1 MRYRSR
7 LSWGIRCMLLPLLLL
22 LGGKAAA
29 QEFFGITYDTLVP
42 QQSTYN
48 FLDVSDCSERLFA
61 YPNNR
66 DMFSLTTHMNDTTYM
81 FTLHYDPDSESQGL
95 EFLHL
100 VTDVTDSANG
110 FLVDFDLDT
119 TLHAI
124 GTGRD
129 SLIYAAGRGLYRY
142 NVRTEEEAYVGDFQP
157 AVRSMRAMTLRE
169 DDLYMANTQNQLLRL
184 NTSDPAQSELLHSF
198 PDSIA
203 QIESM
208 ATVPYSCDSIVTY
221 AFAGRRL
228 PGGDSTQVYILDFD
242 DYSLT
247 PVCTYPG
254 YYVGVTYRDEAKLP
268 PCQLYADLD
277 RDDSTQPGRDYSTP
291 FGCGGSFAIADAD
304 IEVFGQIGIDSITL
318 RLLST
323 PDGGQEYLQG
333 GGFGSVGL
341 SGNGSA
347 QLVLTDTSGTATFED
362 FEQALGS
369 ITYQNDAPALTFGQR
384 QVEIV
389 VHASYYEGE
398 PSYAYINLDDNFL
411 EAGETVTP
419 ACFGESNGTVTLSPQ
434 NGLAPV
440 TVSWPDGGGEYARTG
455 LSPGAYPITLVD
467 ASGCTGIDT
476 VMVPEQDSI
485 QLSITAANDFI
496 CGENG
501 VLTASVQG
509 GTAPYSFTW
518 NGQAGDT
525 TLSGVGAGLYELAV
539 TDSLG
544 CGAAASYT
552 ISGGL
557 DTTVTDS
564 LFACPGESLE
574 YEGQNYTSDTLF
586 CDTYTAVSGCDS
598 IYCTALV
605 FQDTL
610 LHTTTATPCAG
621 TSYNWQGQS
630 FTSDTSLCLVY
641 PSQYGC
647 DSTHCLE
654 LSFISRASGQEVQL
668 CPGQAYTFGGE
679 QLTAPGTYRDTI
691 QDGQA
696 CDSIATLQLS
706 YYELPALQLSSS
718 GSLCAGGSAT
728 LEAAGQGTFEWG
740 DGSTGNTLSVTAP
753 GTYRLTL
760 TDANGCTATD
770 SLTLTAETPDFTGSA
785 GFEGCPAETGG
796 YVRADSVW
804 GGTPP
809 YLFALQDGALQSENR
824 FSGLSAGTYLLSV
837 EDAAGCRISRSYTLA
852 IPPPLAASLPAD
864 TSIRLGQSV
873 LLPLQSNAAAA
884 AVSWQPPQGLSCVD
898 CLAPTASPVATTA
911 YEATLTDSLGCTA
924 AASVTV
930 EVEAAT
936 GWYAPTAFSPNGDG
950 RNDLFQLYTDASV
963 QEVLQLEVYGRWGGQ
978 VFTSAH
984 SGRLS
989 WDGTVRGE
997 LAPAGGYIFQAVLL
1011 RADGREEV
1019 VKGEVVLLR

>member
-1 MRYRSR
+1 M
-7 LSWGIRCMLLPLLLL
+7 IRNYWIIAALLLL
-22 LGGKAAA
+22 AGRQSAVGQSLLAFDSLNINSGDNEWLFINPDLCAEEGTIGVTAILISTGIAQLGN
-29 QEFFGITYDTLVP
+29 DSTLVYHRGLAAEYILSGEGIYSIPMNQWFFSGYNGSLPDTAINAISCDYQGRAYIAGRQLSRYDSNTGAIETIGDFPPGMRSGGGFTQQGGRFYMTTP
-42 QQSTYN
+42 QQ
-48 FLDVSDCSERLFA
+48 E
-61 YPNNR
+61 
-66 DMFSLTTHMNDTTYM
+66 
-81 FTLHYDPDSESQGL
+81 
-95 EFLHL
+95 L
-100 VTDVTDSANG
+100 V
-110 FLVDFDLDT
+110 LVDP
-119 TLHAI
+119 
-124 GTGRD
+124 
-129 SLIYAAGRGLYRY
+129 
-142 NVRTEEEAYVGDFQP
+142 EQP
-157 AVRSMRAMTLRE
+157 GNS
-169 DDLYMANTQNQLLRL
+169 
-184 NTSDPAQSELLHSF
+184 SLLHTF
-198 PDSIA
+198 PDSID
-203 QIESM
+203 QIQGLASF
-208 ATVPYSCDSIVTY
+208 PYTCDSVVTY
-221 AFAGRRL
+221 VVTSNHERATRIYQMDMETYDLGPPCELEAY
-228 PGGDSTQVYILDFD
+228 VLDVASD
-242 DYSLT
+242 MECL
-247 PVCTYPG
+247 
-254 YYVGVTYRDEAKLP
+254 LP
-268 PCQLYADLD
+268 PCELYTDLD
-277 RDDSTQPGRDYSTP
+277 ADDSAGLPGTAYRDTTCTGP
-291 FGCGGSFAIADAD
+291 VPIADMDA
-304 IEVFGQIGIDSITL
+304 EVFSPFVLDSL
-318 RLLST
+318 RIELLNA
-323 PDGGQEYLQG
+323 PDGAQEQL
-333 GGFGSVGL
+333 SCPGL
-341 SGNGSA
+341 PGIGVQGNGSGSLM
-347 QLVLTDTSGTATFED
+347 LVNEGTESGEAFT
-362 FEQALGS
+362 QALRATVYENTAATPTLG
-369 ITYQNDAPALTFGQR
+369 AR
-384 QVEIV
+384 EIV
-389 VHASYYEGE
+389 VTMYSAFYGSMPSMGEIVLDTINPLTLAQDSASALCHGQADA
-398 PSYAYINLDDNFL
+398 S
-411 EAGETVTP
+411 
-419 ACFGESNGTVTLSPQ
+419 VTLQGSG
-434 NGLAPV
+434 GLAPYRFQ
-440 TVSWPDGGGEYARTG
+440 WADGVEDSTRTG
-455 LSPGAYPITLVD
+455 LSAGSYVIGIADAQGCSGQDTLLVAEPD
-467 ASGCTGIDT
+467 TLIVSISAMDSLTCAGSG
-476 VMVPEQDSI
+476 Q
-485 QLSITAANDFI
+485 
-496 CGENG
+496 
-501 VLTASVQG
+501 LTAVPQG
-509 GTAPYSFTW
+509 GVPPYSYAW
-518 NGQAGDT
+518 S
-525 TLSGVGAGLYELAV
+525 SGS
-539 TDSLG
+539 DSPV
-544 CGAAASYT
+544 AD
-552 ISGGL
+552 GL
-557 DTTVTDS
+557 DPGPHTVTVTDQN
-564 LFACPGESLE
+564 ACTDIAGFTFIEAD
-574 YEGQNYTSDTLF
+574 TS
-586 CDTYTAVSGCDS
+586 
-598 IYCTALV
+598 
-605 FQDTL
+605 

-621 TSYNWQGQS
+621 TPYNWQGQS

-718 GSLCAGGSAT
+718 GSLCAGGSAI

-770 SLTLTAETPDFTGSA
+770 SLTLTEETPDFTGSA

-796 YVRADSVW
+796 YVQADSVW

-837 EDAAGCRISRSYTLA
+837 EDAAGCRISRSYTLD

-884 AVSWQPPQGLSCVD
+884 AVSWQPPQGLSCLD

>member
-1 MRYRSR
+1 
-7 LSWGIRCMLLPLLLL
+7 LLLPLLLL

-29 QEFFGITYDTLVP
+29 QEFFGVTYDTLVP
-42 QQSTYN
+42 QLSVYN
-48 FLDVSDCSERLFA
+48 FLDINDCSERLFA

-81 FTLHYDPDSESQGL
+81 FTIHYDPGSESQGL
-95 EFLHL
+95 EFLHI
-100 VTDVTDSANG
+100 VTDVTDSNNG
-110 FLVDFDLDT
+110 YLVDFDLDT
-119 TLHAI
+119 TIHAI

-129 SLIYAAGRGLYRY
+129 SMIYAAGRGLYRY

-169 DDLYMANTQNQLLRL
+169 DHLYMANTQNQLLRL

-228 PGGDSTQVYILDFD
+228 PGGDSTQVYILDFE

-277 RDDSTQPGRDYSTP
+277 SDNSTQPGFDYSTP

-333 GGFGSVGL
+333 GGFGGVGL
-341 SGNGSA
+341 SGSGSA
-347 QLVLTDTSGTATFED
+347 QLVLANISGTATFED

-398 PSYAYINLDDNFL
+398 PSYAYINLEDNFL
-411 EAGETVTP
+411 EAGGAVTP
-419 ACFGESNGTVTLSPQ
+419 ACFGENNGTATLSPQ

-440 TVSWPDGGGEYARTG
+440 SVSWPDGGSGYARSG
-455 LSPGAYPITLVD
+455 LSPGAYPVTLVD

-476 VMVPEQDSI
+476 VFVPEQDSI
-485 QLSITAANDFI
+485 QLSITAENDFI

-509 GTAPYSFTW
+509 GTAPYSFIW
-518 NGQAGDT
+518 NGQAGNT
-525 TLSGVGAGLYELAV
+525 TLSGVGAGLYELTV
-539 TDSLG
+539 MDSLG
-544 CGAAASYT
+544 CEAVASYI

-557 DTTVTDS
+557 DTTVTDT

-598 IYCTALV
+598 TYCTALV
-605 FQDTL
+605 FQDTFL
-610 LHTTTATPCAG
+610 NTTTATPCAG
-621 TSYNWQGQS
+621 TPYFWQNQS
-630 FTSDTSLCLVY
+630 FTADTSLCLVY
-641 PSQYGC
+641 SSQYGC
-647 DSTHCLE
+647 DSTYCLE
-654 LSFISRASGQEVQL
+654 LSFISRVSEQQVQL
-668 CPGQAYTFGGE
+668 CPGEAYTFGGE

-696 CDSIATLQLS
+696 CDSIVTLQLS
-706 YYELPALQLSSS
+706 YYDPPGLQLSSS
-718 GSLCAGGSAT
+718 GSLCAGGTAT
-728 LEAAGQGTFEWG
+728 LEAAGQGTFEWN
-740 DGSTGNTLSVTAP
+740 DGSSGNTLSITAP
-753 GTYRLTL
+753 GTYRVTL
-760 TDANGCTATD
+760 TDTNGCTAVD
-770 SLTLTAETPDFTGSA
+770 SLTLTEDTPDFIGST
-785 GFEGCPAETGG
+785 GFEGCPSETGG
-796 YVRADSVW
+796 YVQADSVW
-804 GGTPP
+804 GGMPP
-809 YLFALQDGALQSENR
+809 YLFALEGGVLQAGNR
-824 FSGLSAGTYLLSV
+824 FSGLGGGTYLLSV
-837 EDAAGCRISRSYTLA
+837 EDAAGCRVSRSFTLD
-852 IPPPLAASLPAD
+852 IPPPLVAALPAD

-884 AVSWQPPQGLSCVD
+884 AISWQPPQGLSCVD
-898 CLAPTASPVATTA
+898 CLAPTASPVVTTA

-924 AASVTV
+924 TASVIVTV
-930 EVEAAT
+930 EVTT
-936 GWYAPTAFSPNGDG
+936 GWYAPTAFSPNDDG
-950 RNDLFQLYTDASV
+950 RNDRFQLYTDASI
-963 QEVLQLEVYGRWGGQ
+963 QEVRQLEVYGRWGGQ
-978 VFTSAH
+978 VFTSTH
-984 SGRLS
+984 SGSLS
-989 WDGTVRGE
+989 WDGSVRGE
-997 LAPAGGYIFQAVLL
+997 LAPAGVYIFQAVLL
-1011 RADGREEV
+1011 RTDGRDEV
-1019 VKGEVVLLR
+1019 VKGELVLLR